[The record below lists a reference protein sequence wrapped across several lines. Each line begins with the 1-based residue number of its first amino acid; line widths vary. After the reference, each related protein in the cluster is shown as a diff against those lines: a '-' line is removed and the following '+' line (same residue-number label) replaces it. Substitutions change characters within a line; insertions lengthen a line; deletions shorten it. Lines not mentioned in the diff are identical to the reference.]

1 MAESPFPNNRPV
13 SASTI
18 TRRAPAR
25 YTELTADAVS
35 VLRSTYALLSMT
47 VMFSALT
54 AGAAMALNVPYLG
67 LWMLLPYFALLFMVS
82 KTQESTAG
90 LFWTFALTGWLGF
103 SIGPILNYY
112 VGVSGYGPILL
123 SLAGTG
129 AIFMTLSGVMLVTRK
144 DMSGMTGFL
153 MTGIL
158 VAFIAA
164 IANAF
169 LNIQG
174 LGLAVSVVFL
184 VLSSALIMWQTS
196 RIIHGGERNYI
207 SATVTL
213 YVMLYNIFSVLLSFI
228 GMGGGDD

>member
-18 TRRAPAR
+18 ARRAPAR

-112 VGVSGYGPILL
+112 VGVGGYGPILL

>member
-1 MAESPFPNNRPV
+1 MAESPFPNNRSV

-18 TRRAPAR
+18 ARRAPAR